1 MFLSKPCFPVS
12 FSKEE
17 LDGLVKETLGGK
29 HWRDFKTVSTTL
41 LFEPYYFF
49 SYDVFFEKKQEE
61 TGALIV
67 SDTQAGTMALNAVSG
82 EFDEELSAL
91 AEESEPEILKDSP
104 VPEGVEAEVE
114 RVGLSEQEVKR
125 IAPMRLAA
133 KLEVSKTNVEI
144 SGIKLAFVPFWRAEV
159 EIGGKTFE
167 LVVNAVNGEVASE
180 EEIPYREKSLLELT
194 GETLSELKSPNA
206 WVDYSSRIYHRIV
219 GSKIMQSIG
228 RAVLT
233 NRYVQVAIVVII
245 LAIIF
250 WPRIGVK

>member
-17 LDGLVKETLGGK
+17 LDGLVKEAWGGK
-29 HWRDFKTVSTTL
+29 HWRYFKTVSPTL

-61 TGALIV
+61 TGALVV
-67 SDTQAGTMALNAVSG
+67 SDTQAGSMALNAVSG

-91 AEESEPEILKDSP
+91 AESEEPEILKASP
-104 VPEGVEAEVE
+104 VPEGVETEIE

-133 KLEVSKTNVEI
+133 KLEVSKSNVEI
-144 SGIKLAFVPFWRAEV
+144 SGIKLAFVPFWRVKV
-159 EIGGKTFE
+159 EIGGKAFE
-167 LVVNAVNGEVASE
+167 LVVNAVNGEIASE
-180 EEIPYREKSLLELT
+180 DEIPYREKSLLELT

-206 WVDYSSRIYHRIV
+206 WVEYTGRVYNRIV
-219 GSKIMQSIG
+219 GSGIM
-228 RAVLT
+228 RAVGKAILT
-233 NRYVQVAIVVII
+233 NRYVQLAIVVII
-245 LAIIF
+245 LAILF
-250 WPRIGVK
+250 WPRVGVK

>member
-17 LDGLVKETLGGK
+17 LEGLVKETLGGK

-61 TGALIV
+61 TGALVV
-67 SDTQAGTMALNAVSG
+67 SDTQAGSMALNAVSG
-82 EFDEELSAL
+82 EFDEEISAL
-91 AEESEPEILKDSP
+91 AEEEEPVILKESP
-104 VPEGVEAEVE
+104 VPEGVKTEIE
-114 RVGLSEQEVKR
+114 RVGLSEQEIKR

-133 KLEVSKTNVEI
+133 KLEVSKSSVEI
-144 SGIKLAFVPFWRAEV
+144 SGIKLAFVPFWRVEV
-159 EIGGKTFE
+159 EINGKNFE
-167 LVVNAVNGEVASE
+167 LVVNAVNGEVAPE
-180 EEIPYREKSLLELT
+180 DEIPYREKSLLELT

-206 WVDYSSRIYHRIV
+206 WLDYSGRVYRRIV
-219 GSKIMQSIG
+219 GSGIMRSIG
-228 RAVLT
+228 KAILT
-233 NRYVQVAIVVII
+233 NRYVQIALVIII
-245 LAIIF
+245 LAILF